1 MDPAVF
7 SAQVKQVAQAMSSS
21 LTDHDIA
28 RMPKE
33 LRLGG
38 PFNYHKF
45 FEYMATFKKSEQ
57 QEEIIRKA
65 FEQLDRDKSGYIEW
79 NEIKYILSISPSNVP
94 VVPLSDEEADAM
106 LQAADVDGDGRID
119 FKEFQAMI
127 KEEKTQR
134 KK

>member
-1 MDPAVF
+1 MDPTVF

-28 RMPKE
+28 RMPEE
-33 LRLGG
+33 LRLRG

-45 FEYMATFKKSEQ
+45 FEYMATFKKSKQ

-65 FEQLDRDKSGYIEW
+65 FERLDRDKSGYIEW
-79 NEIKYILSISPSNVP
+79 NEIKYILSIIPSNVP

-127 KEEKTQR
+127 KEEKMQR

>member
-1 MDPAVF
+1 MDPTAF
-7 SAQVKQVAQAMSSS
+7 SAQMKQVAQAMGSS
-21 LTDHDIA
+21 LTDRDIA
-28 RMPKE
+28 RMPSE
-33 LRLGG
+33 LRLRG

-65 FEQLDRDKSGYIEW
+65 FELLDRDKSGYIEW
-79 NEIKYILSISPSNVP
+79 NEIKHILSIIPSNVP

-127 KEEKTQR
+127 KEEKMQR

>member
-1 MDPAVF
+1 MDPTAF
-7 SAQVKQVAQAMSSS
+7 SAQMKQVAQAMGSS
-21 LTDHDIA
+21 LTDRDIA
-28 RMPKE
+28 HMPSE
-33 LRLGG
+33 LRLRG

-65 FEQLDRDKSGYIEW
+65 FELLDRDKSGYIEW
-79 NEIKYILSISPSNVP
+79 NEIKHILSITPSNVP

-127 KEEKTQR
+127 KEEKMQR